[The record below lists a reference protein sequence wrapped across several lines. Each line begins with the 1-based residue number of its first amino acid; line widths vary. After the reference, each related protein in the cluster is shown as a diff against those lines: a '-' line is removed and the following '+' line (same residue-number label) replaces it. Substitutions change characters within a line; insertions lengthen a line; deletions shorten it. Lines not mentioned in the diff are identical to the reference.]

1 MGRRPKEPNVEAI
14 SEPKTYRKARTAEGR
29 ESQCIALS
37 YDLVEKRLRE
47 GTATS
52 QETVHFLRMG
62 SPSERKKA
70 ELLDKQIAYID
81 AKIKNLE
88 SAEDIKALYAD
99 AIQAVTSYRSSIPRT
114 GELVDE

>member
-1 MGRRPKEPNVEAI
+1 MGRKPKQDYTDTGPH
-14 SEPKTYRKARTAEGR
+14 RKARTIVGR
-29 ESQCIALS
+29 EGQCTALA

-70 ELLDKQIAYID
+70 ELLDKQIEYLN
-81 AKIKNLE
+81 AKIENLK

-99 AIQAVTSYRSSIPRT
+99 AIQAVTSYRSSVPRT
-114 GELVDE
+114 GEIVDDE